1 MTQDRQVLEAMD
13 KDGLRKMISESS
25 ATTKFYVGSDSA
37 RYKHRGVWVAEYA
50 TVIIVHK
57 DGNKGGRIFRQR
69 IRMRDFDQVKS
80 KPFLRLMQEVYLT
93 SEVYLEFAH
102 LLSDFHTEIHMD
114 INANEKHG
122 SSCVVTQAIGYI
134 RGTCNVEPMI
144 KPEAFA
150 ASFGAD
156 RVASHK
162 IDA

>member
-1 MTQDRQVLEAMD
+1 MKPDKNILEEMD
-13 KDGLRKMISESS
+13 KEGLRKMISESS
-25 ATTKFYVGSDSA
+25 DSTKFYVGSDST
-37 RYKHRGVWVAEYA
+37 RYKYRGVWMAEYA

-93 SEVYLEFAH
+93 SEIYLEFADE
-102 LLSDFHTEIHMD
+102 LSNFHTEIHMD
-114 INANEKHG
+114 INADEKHG
-122 SSCVVTQAIGYI
+122 SSCVVSQAIGYI
-134 RGTCNVEPMI
+134 RGTCNIEPLI
-144 KPEAFA
+144 KPDAFA

-156 RVASHK
+156 RVASHR